1 MLVGEGKL
9 IDPARLARVF
19 CSPRNRAVATLD
31 LLLGG
36 ETKARLEAD
45 GKVIVTED
53 ITEWD
58 YGRYEGLTPAQIK
71 ERRREQGKGKW
82 NIWVEGCEDGE

>member
-1 MLVGEGKL
+1 MLVGAGKL
-9 IDPARLARVF
+9 IDPSRLAHVF

-36 ETKARLEAD
+36 EGKERLEAE
-45 GKVIVTED
+45 GKLTTTGD

-58 YGRYEGLTPAQIK
+58 YGKYEGITPTQIN
-71 ERRREQGKGKW
+71 ERRKEEGLGKW
-82 NIWVEGCEDGE
+82 NIWVEGCPEGE